1 MDSLQDLRRAL
12 RAFAEERD
20 WRQYHSPKN
29 LAMALCGEI
38 GELAEPFQWLTE
50 EESKHLSGTQ
60 RQAVAQEMADVQ
72 LYLILLADALEL
84 DLLEEARNKMRI
96 NAERYPV
103 AESRGRSV
111 KYTEL

>member
-1 MDSLQDLRRAL
+1 MDSLQDLQAAL

-38 GELAEPFQWLTE
+38 GELAEHFQWLSEAESRSLSE
-50 EESKHLSGTQ
+50 EKC
-60 RQAVAQEMADVQ
+60 RAVAEEIADIQ
-72 LYLILLADALEL
+72 LYLIMLADALGL
-84 DLLEEARNKMRI
+84 DLIEESRAKIAI
-96 NAERYPV
+96 NAHKYPV
-103 AESRGRSV
+103 AKSWGKSA

>member
-1 MDSLQDLRRAL
+1 MDSLQELHRAM

-20 WRQYHSPKN
+20 WHQYHSPKN

-38 GELAEPFQWLTE
+38 GELAQHFQWLTE
-50 EESKHLSGTQ
+50 EESKHFSAEK
-60 RQAVAQEMADVQ
+60 RRAVAQEMADVQ

-84 DLLEEARNKMRI
+84 DLIEEARNKMRI

-103 AESRGRSV
+103 AKSRSRSA

>member
-1 MDSLQDLRRAL
+1 MDSLQNLHAAM

-38 GELAEPFQWLTE
+38 GELAEHFQWLTE
-50 EESKHLSGTQ
+50 EESKHFSGKKL
-60 RQAVAQEMADVQ
+60 QAVAQEMADVQ
-72 LYLILLADALEL
+72 LYLILLADALGL
-84 DLLEEARNKMRI
+84 DLIEEARNKMRI

-103 AESRGRSV
+103 AKSRGRSA